1 MEVELGTSVG
11 VEIIDPSY
19 NEQKIKFSSQDE
31 IYKISIVIIPG
42 DTAIHC

>member
-1 MEVELGTSVG
+1 MEVVLGTSVE

-31 IYKISIVIIPG
+31 IYKITIITLPE